1 MITIGYSTKKI
12 DPEFVEYLRNSS
24 GNPKVEIIPF
34 ENPGT
39 HSLTEAYN
47 IILEKSSND
56 IVVLCHDDIY
66 FEKKNWANKVLK
78 HFKRNPEYG
87 ILGVAGSVK
96 IPESGMWWEDPSR
109 MRGIV
114 NHEHEGK
121 KWESKYS
128 SSLGNKIEQV
138 VLVDGL
144 FLIINKTN
152 IKKTFNEEVK
162 GFHMY
167 DVDFCVRN
175 YIEGVNIGVIYDVRV
190 THLSIGMTND
200 QWEKNREQFAK
211 SYKEHLPLKVFD
223 NFKNRPLR
231 ILLGVLNFQGLTGSE
246 VSTLELAKGL
256 SSIGCDVSIISTSV
270 SKKFESICK
279 RYNIK
284 TYTTSNPPG
293 YMVGDGI
300 KILNTPNGQIKT
312 ERGKYYRVGNV
323 QYDII
328 QTNHTP
334 ITKLLLN
341 LYPNNDFITVVRS
354 EVIDLENP
362 IVDDRV
368 KKYISIRPSIK
379 QYIVEEFGVNDENIE
394 VIYNPFD
401 TTRFTKKESPN
412 NEKEVILF
420 VGTMDY
426 LRKQPIEDL
435 IEKVN
440 SENKILWLVGKDTMG
455 YATQYSNEYESVK
468 YFGESD
474 KVEEFYHKC
483 DVTAGILLGRT
494 TIEGYLCGKPGWI
507 YYVNK
512 EGIIIDKEYTE
523 VPENLEIF
531 EKEYS
536 INKFKEVYL
545 DVYNN

>member
-1 MITIGYSTKKI
+1 MITIGFSTKKI
-12 DPEFVEYLRNSS
+12 DPEFVEYLRKSS

-39 HSLTEAYN
+39 HSLSEAYN

-66 FEKKNWANKVLK
+66 FDTKNWAQKLVK

-96 IPESGMWWEDPSR
+96 IPESGMWWEDPVK

-128 SSLGNKIEQV
+128 SSIGNQIDDV

-144 FLIINKTN
+144 FIA
-152 IKKTFNEEVK
+152 IKKSNIQKTFDEEVK
-162 GFHMY
+162 GFHLY
-167 DVDFCVRN
+167 DVDFCTRN
-175 YIEGVNIGVIYDVRV
+175 FIEDVKVGVIYDIRV
-190 THLSIGMTND
+190 THLSIGQTNE
-200 QWEKNREQFAK
+200 QWEENRKIYAEK
-211 SYKEHLPLKVFD
+211 YKDSLPLKVYYE
-223 NFKNRPLR
+223 FKNRPLKV
-231 ILLGVLNFQGLTGSE
+231 LLGVLNFQGLTGSE

-256 SSIGCDVSIISTSV
+256 SLNSCDVSVISTTV
-270 SKKFESICK
+270 SPEFDKICK
-279 RYNIK
+279 KHNIK
-284 TYTTSNPPG
+284 TYTTNNPPG
-293 YMVGDGI
+293 YIVGDGI
-300 KILNTPNGQIKT
+300 KTLNGPQGQIKT
-312 ERGKYYRVGNV
+312 EKGRYYKITNV
-323 QYDII
+323 DYDVI
-328 QTNHTP
+328 QTNHKP
-334 ITKLLLN
+334 ISEFLLQ
-341 LYPNNDFITVVRS
+341 LYPTNKFATVVRS

-362 IVDDRV
+362 VPSENV
-368 KKYISIRPSIK
+368 KKYIAIRPSIK
-379 QYIVEEFGVNDENIE
+379 DYIVNNFDVLDEDVEI
-394 VIYNPFD
+394 IYNPFD
-401 TTRFTKKESPN
+401 TIRFTKKESPN

-440 SENKILWLVGKDTMG
+440 SEDKILWLVGKDTMG
-455 YATQYSNEYESVK
+455 YATKYSNEYENVK

-474 KVEEFYHKC
+474 KVEDYYHKC

-507 YYVNK
+507 YYVDK
-512 EGIIIDKEYTE
+512 EGNIKDKELTE
-523 VPENLEIF
+523 VPKDLNIF
-531 EKEYS
+531 KKEYS
-536 INKFKEVYL
+536 INKFKEVYI

>member
-1 MITIGYSTKKI
+1 MITIGFSTKKI
-12 DPEFVEYLRNSS
+12 DPEFVEYLRKSS

-39 HSLTEAYN
+39 HSLSEAYN

-66 FEKKNWANKVLK
+66 FDTKNWAQKLVK
-78 HFKRNPEYG
+78 HFKRNPDYG

-96 IPESGMWWEDPSR
+96 IPESGMWWEEPVK

-128 SSLGNKIEQV
+128 TSIGNQIDDV

-144 FLIINKTN
+144 FIAVKKSN
-152 IKKTFNEEVK
+152 IQKTFDEEVK
-162 GFHMY
+162 GFHLY
-167 DVDFCVRN
+167 DVDFCTRN
-175 YIEGVNIGVIYDVRV
+175 FIEDVKVGVVYDIRV
-190 THLSIGMTND
+190 THLSIGQTNE
-200 QWEKNREQFAK
+200 QWEENRKIYAEK
-211 SYKEHLPLKVFD
+211 YKDSLPLKVYD
-223 NFKNRPLR
+223 EFKNRPLKV
-231 ILLGVLNFQGLTGSE
+231 LLGVLNFQGLTGSE

-256 SSIGCDVSIISTSV
+256 SLNGCDVSVISTTV
-270 SKKFESICK
+270 SPEFDKICK
-279 RYNIK
+279 KHNIK
-284 TYTTSNPPG
+284 TYTTNNPPG
-293 YMVGDGI
+293 YIVGDGV
-300 KILNTPNGQIKT
+300 KTLNGPQGQIKT
-312 ERGKYYRVGNV
+312 EKGRYYKITNV
-323 QYDII
+323 DYDVI
-328 QTNHTP
+328 QTNHKP
-334 ITKLLLN
+334 ISEFLLQ
-341 LYPNNDFITVVRS
+341 LYPTNKFVTVVRS

-362 IVDDRV
+362 VPNENV
-368 KKYISIRPSIK
+368 KKYIAIRPSIK
-379 QYIVEEFGVNDENIE
+379 DYIVNNFEIENEDVE

-401 TTRFTKKESPN
+401 TSRFVKKELPN
-412 NEKEVILF
+412 NEKETILF

-440 SENKILWLVGKDTMG
+440 SEDKILWLVGKDTMG
-455 YATQYSNEYESVK
+455 YATKYSNEYENVK
-468 YFGESD
+468 YFGETD

-507 YYVNK
+507 YYVDK
-512 EGIIIDKEYTE
+512 EGNVKDKELTE
-523 VPENLEIF
+523 VPENLDIF
-531 EKEYS
+531 EKDYS
-536 INKFKEVYL
+536 INKFKEVYI
-545 DVYNN
+545 DVYNK